1 MKDLAAMPSGL
12 RMLVSFCC
20 AIFFVHS
27 QIALAQ
33 VRDRA
38 VVSLTFDDLA
48 ESPATAVDG
57 GKAGKVGDAVSLTST
72 PSRIP
77 SAFVSGSPGYSLLLD
92 PARQQQIVI
101 PNSEDVSRPDAVTI
115 SGLFASLHPLNDGTF
130 RGLFA
135 KRKSGTG
142 DITNYGINF
151 QPSTDNFQVYVNDG
165 AAYKVANF
173 SVKGVLGFRRRVHLT
188 VSLDNADAPGAD
200 ADADV
205 DDVRVRL
212 FVNGAAAVP
221 TQATGGFIE
230 GTVGWLQDVSLA
242 KCVSD
247 TPLTIGSSFTNG
259 EMMRL
264 LCDEVHVF
272 AQALSDEDVKALF
285 AEVAGASAAEISAET
300 GGTVDASQMQPQIS
314 LIAPHSA
321 EVGKTTRMVVTGQ
334 NLVGA
339 QLHTDIKGLTA
350 VVADGG
356 NAGQALFDVAVD
368 LTAVSGR
375 YLARCVTPAG
385 VSNPMIISVDRVAT
399 KPDGTFTEASP
410 ATTFPVAASGLISG
424 AEQKRVWFK
433 GTAGQK
439 LVAEIEAR
447 RIGSKLDP
455 VVEIRSQ
462 TGTPLAIQWQQ
473 PDLTGD
479 ARTSIVLPA
488 DGLYF
493 AEVHDLQFRA
503 PGGSSWRL
511 LLGDLPP
518 SSLAFPST
526 VAAAGTAVRFV
537 GTDAVSEAVSVKA
550 NLGQVAIESGS
561 TLLPLPSLRTEAGT
575 QVIEPLEG
583 TFPEAAVD
591 ATFIASPFP
600 ALLISGRIATPKEKD
615 TVLLTVT
622 PGQTLHFAAA
632 ARQLSSPLRA
642 HLTLLNGDAVVAQ
655 NDGDSGAADP
665 SLSFTVPEAVT
676 QLKVQIRD
684 LNNKGSV
691 ASLYRLLVA
700 RADRQAFVLTT
711 RDGALRLPVNGS
723 VPLRLSVVRQ
733 SPSFKYSGPI
743 RLAVKGVTGVSI
755 VPETI
760 PASDQNQDVLVMV
773 TRSASA
779 NATAIAAGQAITLE
793 AKAEGA
799 EPVFATTALIEVDGL
814 PANSLTLPDTAL
826 IAGPAEAV
834 PATILLN
841 AVPPVLFRGISTTVS
856 VRVIPLFEQVAPY
869 VRFEMIT
876 TEPARRED
884 PNKPD
889 SPLKPL
895 VGLEEFQFGPVA
907 QGVFPLTIRV
917 PSDTPSSTID
927 TVISADFVAQPL
939 APASGPKSWTAP
951 MVLFVDD
958 AVTVTASAEPLKAMK
973 ATTVNFTGSIRRHP
987 LFTEPVTIML
997 DGLPQGYTA
1006 TPATV
1011 AADQTTFSVAVMIP
1025 EAAAVGEVPNLTLRA
1040 QFATGA
1046 TISKPAAVKLL
1057 IE

>member
-1 MKDLAAMPSGL
+1 MKDPAAMPSGL
-12 RMLVSFCC
+12 RILVRFCC
-20 AIFFVHS
+20 AVVVVNS
-27 QIALAQ
+27 QFAGAQ

-48 ESPATAVDG
+48 ESPATAADS
-57 GKAGKVGDAVSLTST
+57 GKAGKVSDAVSLTSA
-72 PSRIP
+72 PSRIL
-77 SAFVSGSPGYSLLLD
+77 SAFVTGSPGYSLLLD

-101 PNSEDVSRPDAVTI
+101 PNSDDVSRPEAVTI
-115 SGLFASLHPLNDGTF
+115 SGLFASLHPLNDATF

-135 KRKSGTG
+135 KRKPGTG

-151 QPSTDNFQVYVNDG
+151 QPSSDNFQVYVNDG
-165 AAYKVANF
+165 SGYKVANF
-173 SVKGVLGFRRRVHLT
+173 SVKAVLGFRRRVHLT

-200 ADADV
+200 ADTDV

-212 FVNGAAAVP
+212 FVNGAPATP
-221 TQATGGFIE
+221 TRTTGGFIE
-230 GTVGWLQDVSLA
+230 GTVCWLQDVTLA

-272 AQALSDEDVKALF
+272 SEALSDEDAKALF

-300 GGTVDASQMQPQIS
+300 GETVDTAALQPQITRIS
-314 LIAPHSA
+314 PHSA
-321 EVGKTTRMVVTGQ
+321 EVGKTTRMVVAGQ
-334 NLVGA
+334 NLAGA

-350 VVADGG
+350 VVVDGG

-368 LTAVSGR
+368 ATAVSGR

-385 VSNPMIISVDRVAT
+385 VSNPMIISIDRVAT
-399 KPDGTFTEASP
+399 HPDGTFTEANP

-503 PGGSSWRL
+503 PGGSPWRL

-526 VAAAGTAVRFV
+526 VAAAATSVRSV
-537 GTDAVSEAVSVKA
+537 GGDAVSEAVSVKTTS
-550 NLGQVAIESGS
+550 GQVTIESGS
-561 TLLPLPSLRTEAGT
+561 TLLPLPALRAEAGT

-591 ATFIASPFP
+591 ATFTAAPFP
-600 ALLISGRIATPKEKD
+600 ALLISGRISVPKEKD
-615 TVLLTVT
+615 TILLTVT

-632 ARQLSSPLRA
+632 AKQLSSPLRA
-642 HLTLLNGDAVVAQ
+642 HLSLLNGDAVVAQ
-655 NDGDSGAADP
+655 NDGDSGASDP
-665 SLSFTVPEAVT
+665 SFSFTVPEAVT
-676 QLKVQIRD
+676 QLKVQVRD
-684 LNNKGSV
+684 LNNKGSA

-700 RADRQAFVLTT
+700 RSDRQAFLIST
-711 RDGALRLPVNGS
+711 RDGALRLPLNGS
-723 VPLRLSVVRQ
+723 VPLRLSIVRQ

-743 RLAVKGVTGVSI
+743 RLSVKGVAGVSI

-760 PASDQNQDVLVMV
+760 AASDQNQDVLVMV
-773 TRSASA
+773 TRSATA
-779 NATAIAAGQAITLE
+779 NAADIANGQAITLE
-793 AKAEGA
+793 AKADGA
-799 EPVFATTALIEVDGL
+799 EPVFSTAASVIVDAV

-834 PATILLN
+834 PATILLD

-856 VRVIPLFEQVAPY
+856 VRVIPLVEQVAPY
-869 VRFEMIT
+869 VRFEMIS

-917 PSDTPSSTID
+917 PSDTPSSTVD
-927 TVISADFVAQPL
+927 TVISADFVAHPL
-939 APASGPKSWTAP
+939 APASGPRSWTAP
-951 MVLFVDD
+951 LVLFVDD
-958 AVTVTASAEPLKAMK
+958 AVTLAASAEPLKAMK
-973 ATTVNFTGSIRRHP
+973 ATTVNFSGSIRRHP

-997 DGLPQGYTA
+997 DGLPQGYQA

-1011 AADQTTFSVAVMIP
+1011 AADQTAFSVAVMIP
-1025 EAAAVGEVPNLTLRA
+1025 EAAAVGEVPNLSLRA

-1046 TISKPAAVKLL
+1046 TISKPSAVKLM